1 MSEPTWRRTRDG
13 LMIPPILY
21 GTAWKKEDTAELV
34 AQALAAGFCGIDTA
48 CQPKH
53 YHEPGVGA
61 GIRAASRP
69 EGAPPLYLQ
78 TKFTALSGQDP
89 KTVPYDPQLPIEAQI
104 EASFA
109 VSCANLAP
117 ARPDTLILH
126 SPLPTA
132 EDTLRAWRAMEALQ
146 QRGEVAMLGISNC
159 YDLALLQHLCA
170 HAAVPPSIVQNRFYA
185 DTGYDAE
192 LRAWCDRQ
200 AILYESFW
208 TLTANTRALGSLA
221 LGRLADR
228 YRCEPTQI
236 FLRYVTQLG
245 IVPLVGT
252 RDAAHMR
259 DDLAIFDFALDSAQ
273 MKTVAQTLM
282 GA

>member
-1 MSEPTWRRTRDG
+1 
-13 LMIPPILY
+13 MIPPILY

-34 AQALAAGFCGIDTA
+34 AQALAAGFGGIDTA

-53 YHEPGVGA
+53 YNEPGVGE
-61 GIRAASRP
+61 GLRAASRP
-69 EGAPPLYLQ
+69 AGARPLYLQ
-78 TKFTALSGQDP
+78 TKFTAPSGQDP
-89 KTVPYDPQLPIEAQI
+89 KTVPYDPSLPVEAQI

-126 SPLPTA
+126 SPMKTP
-132 EDTLRAWRAMEALQ
+132 EDTLRAWRAMEQLQ

-170 HAAVPPSIVQNRFYA
+170 HAAVLPSILQNRFYA
-185 DTGYDAE
+185 DTGYDTE
-192 LRAWCDRQ
+192 LRAWCDGQ
-200 AILYESFW
+200 GILYESFW
-208 TLTANTRALGSLA
+208 TLTANTRALGTLA

-228 YRCEPTQI
+228 HRCEPTQI

-252 RDAAHMR
+252 RDESHMR
-259 DDLAIFDFALDSAQ
+259 DDLAIFDFQLDAAQ
-273 MKTVAQTLM
+273 MQTVAQAL
-282 GA
+282 AAA

>member
-1 MSEPTWRRTRDG
+1 MSEPLWRRTRDG

-21 GTAWKKEDTAELV
+21 GTAWKKDHTAALV

-48 CQPKH
+48 CQPRH
-53 YHEPGVGA
+53 YNEPGVGE
-61 GIRAASRP
+61 GIRAARRP
-69 EGAPPLYLQ
+69 EGDTPLYLQ
-78 TKFTALSGQDP
+78 TKFTAPAGQDP
-89 KTVPYDPQLPIEAQI
+89 TTVPYDPQSPLEEQI

-117 ARPDTLILH
+117 ARPETLILH
-126 SPLPTA
+126 SPLPTG
-132 EDTLRAWRAMEALQ
+132 EETLRAWRAMERLQ
-146 QRGEVAMLGISNC
+146 QRGEVALLGISNC

-170 HAAVPPSIVQNRFYA
+170 NATVVPSIVQNRFYA
-185 DTGYDAE
+185 DSGYDTE
-192 LRAWCDRQ
+192 LRAWCDGQ
-200 AILYESFW
+200 GILYESFW
-208 TLTANTRALGSLA
+208 TLTANTRALGTLA

-228 YRCEPTQI
+228 HRCEPTQI

-252 RDAAHMR
+252 RDETHMR
-259 DDLAIFDFALDSAQ
+259 DDLAIFDFQLDAAQ
-273 MKTVAQTLM
+273 MQTVTQVLM